1 MISRRY
7 LLAILAS
14 IVILST
20 CTVTSAAVEQ
30 TKVAKHDVAEY
41 QPSEKKSG
49 IGKIFNWGLAKVEK
63 LYDGVNVTDLL
74 SAFVT
79 KCDHLIHIMVHS
91 FKDMTMSYT
100 DLHEKEIERLKQ
112 FDVEFKDLVKLRN
125 KIERKCMYS
134 TNVDDRSACVD
145 KGIDVNSKI
154 IDLKNRRL
162 KSIKAIDW
170 YKGQIEW
177 CASYNNWFC

>member
-1 MISRRY
+1 MIGRRF
-7 LLAILAS
+7 LLTLL
-14 IVILST
+14 LS
-20 CTVTSAAVEQ
+20 VVLLSSWSVSPAAAEQ
-30 TKVAKHDVAEY
+30 VAKNVVVEY
-41 QPSEKKSG
+41 QPNEKKNG
-49 IGKIFNWGLAKVEK
+49 LGKIFDWGLAKVEQ
-63 LYDGVNVTDLL
+63 LYDGVKVSDLL

-91 FKDMTMSYT
+91 LNDMTLSYT
-100 DLHEKEIERLKQ
+100 DLHQKEVERLKR

-125 KIERKCMYS
+125 KIDRKCMYA

-145 KGIDVNSKI
+145 KGININAKI

-162 KSIKAIDW
+162 KSIKTIDW

>member
-1 MISRRY
+1 MIGRRY
-7 LLAILAS
+7 LIGVLAILVLFAAGS
-14 IVILST
+14 IAPAAAEQLNAANVI
-20 CTVTSAAVEQ
+20 
-30 TKVAKHDVAEY
+30 AEY
-41 QPSEKKSG
+41 QPIEQKKG
-49 IGKIFNWGLAKVEK
+49 LGKLLNWGLAKVEK
-63 LYDGVNVTDLL
+63 LYDGVKVSDLL

-79 KCDHLIHIMVHS
+79 KCDHIIHIMVHS
-91 FKDMTMSYT
+91 FKDMTLSYEE
-100 DLHEKEIERLKQ
+100 LHRKEVERLSQ

-125 KIERKCMYS
+125 KIDRKCLYS

-154 IDLKNRRL
+154 IELKNRRL

-177 CASYNNWFC
+177 CASYHNWFC